1 MGLIFNKEFEK
12 HHEIDLQKSKQHA
25 MVKRCGIV
33 IIYYYQPSTF
43 HHRVWL
49 CWPFNIVI

>member
-12 HHEIDLQKSKQHA
+12 HHENDHQKTKQHA

-33 IIYYYQPSTF
+33 IATF
-43 HHRVWL
+43 HAVR
-49 CWPFNIVI
+49 